1 METIALK
8 TTLRNAG
15 KLLPDVK
22 ILFPH
27 HRLHVSF
34 ADEFSRKAEEDLIM
48 DFVQSVYKLYME
60 IPIDETA
67 HINQGFTTWSLN
79 VFRFDY
85 KDSVMRTLLM
95 RDVKGKY

>member
-1 METIALK
+1 MK
-8 TTLRNAG
+8 TALRNAG

-27 HRLHVSF
+27 QRLHISF
-34 ADEFSRKAEEDLIM
+34 ADEFSRETEKTLII

-60 IPIDETA
+60 IPADETA
-67 HINQGFTTWSLN
+67 HINQEFATWSLN

-85 KDSVMRTLLM
+85 NDLIMRPMFM
-95 RDVKGKY
+95 RDVKERY